1 MASLQIK
8 VVGKADEEEEKIDSQ
23 NSESDEECDLD
34 PEDFKPS
41 KWHQIYTSIEEW
53 AREDM
58 EFRDEIDTPLD

>member
-41 KWHQIYTSIEEW
+41 K
-53 AREDM
+53 
-58 EFRDEIDTPLD
+58 